1 MQSAIMPIL
10 WIVQQQLDKAHH
22 ITPTTVVKGA
32 VQFPAQGS
40 GGWVRPT
47 LLRTLTLAVTLM
59 LAMDLTLTLTP
70 TLGLTLTLNPSPS
83 FGPNPD
89 PRVAATLTPGAHP
102 NQVPL
107 AAMHKIADR
116 LGCSHMDVYEVSTF
130 FTMYNRKPQ
139 GKFHIQLCGTTPC
152 MVCGA
157 YDILCAPTRT
167 PPTTPLV
174 QPPLSPPP
182 SPLPPSP
189 LPPSAPRPHPL
200 RSPSPTHLGRD
211 TIEAHLGIKAGGET
225 SGDGLFTLTE
235 VECLGACVNA
245 PMVQINDWFFE
256 DLTPATTVKLLDDL
270 KAGRPVKIGPQNER
284 IHSEGP
290 MGRTS
295 LIGEASGPQCRDL
308 SALGAAAA
316 PK

>member
-1 MQSAIMPIL
+1 MKEPR
-10 WIVQQQLDKAHH
+10 KRH
-22 ITPTTVVKGA
+22 I
-32 VQFPAQGS
+32 
-40 GGWVRPT
+40 
-47 LLRTLTLAVTLM
+47 
-59 LAMDLTLTLTP
+59 
-70 TLGLTLTLNPSPS
+70 
-83 FGPNPD
+83 
-89 PRVAATLTPGAHP
+89 
-102 NQVPL
+102 
-107 AAMHKIADR
+107 
-116 LGCSHMDVYEVSTF
+116 
-130 FTMYNRKPQ
+130 NRKTV
-139 GKFHIQLCGTTPC
+139 FYAREVTSVT
-152 MVCGA
+152 
-157 YDILCAPTRT
+157 
-167 PPTTPLV
+167 
-174 QPPLSPPP
+174 

>member
-32 VQFPAQGS
+32 VQVPAQGS

-157 YDILCAPTRT
+157 YDILCAPT
-167 PPTTPLV
+167 PP
-174 QPPLSPPP
+174 PPP
-182 SPLPPSP
+182 SPPRTHSVLSPQPLSAPSP
-189 LPPSAPRPHPL
+189 HPSHHPHSFSPRSRPHPH
-200 RSPSPTHLGRD
+200 PSRPHPSRLQPL
-211 TIEAHLGIKAGGET
+211 A
-225 SGDGLFTLTE
+225 
-235 VECLGACVNA
+235 
-245 PMVQINDWFFE
+245 
-256 DLTPATTVKLLDDL
+256 LTPCAHPPPPTSAGIPSRRIWASRRAARRAATVSS
-270 KAGRPVKIGPQNER
+270 P
-284 IHSEGP
+284 
-290 MGRTS
+290 
-295 LIGEASGPQCRDL
+295 
-308 SALGAAAA
+308 
-316 PK
+316 